1 MEDGIEETADK
12 LSHRLRELGDF
23 NVFKDS
29 QSSFFMEF
37 YFLEPETVPSQK
49 VEDLIT
55 MLSNPETAKRLGI
68 KAIVPY
74 QEATKFKA
82 HNRLE

>member
-1 MEDGIEETADK
+1 MENSIEETADK
-12 LSHRLRELGDF
+12 LSHRLGEFGDF

-37 YFLEPETVPSQK
+37 YFLEPDRVPSQTLD
-49 VEDLIT
+49 ELISLI
-55 MLSNPETAKRLGI
+55 MKPETAKRLGI
-68 KAIVPY
+68 IAVKPY
-74 QEATKFKA
+74 KEATKFKA